1 MPRKPQD
8 VTDAELAILQLLW
21 DRRQAPA
28 RDIAVELYGEATDS
42 SLATVQ
48 KLLQRLETKKFVRRN
63 RKAWPHVFMPAVE
76 RDELV
81 GRRVQTAIDTL
92 CGGSYSPLLTHLLKS
107 NRLSSE
113 DRDELRN
120 LLDQLD
126 SESKG

>member
-48 KLLQRLETKKFVRRN
+48 KLLQRLEAKKFVRRN
-63 RKAWPHVFMPAVE
+63 RKSWPHVFMPAVE

-81 GRRVQTAIDTL
+81 GRRIQTAIDTL

-113 DRDELRN
+113 DREELRN

-126 SESKG
+126 RENKG

>member
-28 RDIAVELYGEATDS
+28 RDIAIELYGEATDS

-48 KLLQRLETKKFVRRN
+48 KLLQRLEAKKFVQRTRTT
-63 RKAWPHVFMPAVE
+63 WPHVFTPAVE

-92 CGGSYSPLLTHLLKS
+92 CGGSYSPLLTHLLKA
-107 NRLSSE
+107 NRLSAK
-113 DRDELRN
+113 DRQALRD

-126 SESKG
+126 SENKG

>member
-48 KLLQRLETKKFVRRN
+48 KLLQRLEAKKFVRRN
-63 RKAWPHVFMPAVE
+63 RKTWPHVFMPSVE

-107 NRLSSE
+107 NRLSSQ
-113 DRDELRN
+113 DRRELRN
-120 LLDQLD
+120 LLDQLE
-126 SESKG
+126 SESNG